1 MAKSTRQKAK
11 LLYLAQMFLGE
22 TDEDHGMTIGQIIEY
37 LIRQG
42 ISSERKSL
50 YQDFEELRAFGLDV
64 VSQKT
69 GRQTLYYV
77 GSRQFEL
84 AELKLLVDAVQSSKF
99 MTAKKTE
106 ILIRKLERLT
116 SRFQAVQLE
125 RQVYGQ
131 KLKNENETIYYGVD
145 TIHAAIQKNVKI
157 RFRYFQWTV
166 KRKRSSAITELFIR

>member
-69 GRQTLYYV
+69 GRQTLY
-77 GSRQFEL
+77 
-84 AELKLLVDAVQSSKF
+84 
-99 MTAKKTE
+99 
-106 ILIRKLERLT
+106 
-116 SRFQAVQLE
+116 
-125 RQVYGQ
+125 
-131 KLKNENETIYYGVD
+131 
-145 TIHAAIQKNVKI
+145 
-157 RFRYFQWTV
+157 
-166 KRKRSSAITELFIR
+166 